1 MAMVL
6 QAFDMQSYREGFVHV
21 LYAIILVQFVVIA
34 VLISGFSNEYMS
46 NIFFRA
52 WINGNYPWLGTLLQG
67 QVDALLV
74 GMTLG
79 ATILLIQ
86 RIQNENMM
94 RSGDRPAAEPVGFRS
109 LDESGDGYDGEAM
122 TNKPSGDAPE
132 DVLAELERQDT

>member
-1 MAMVL
+1 MFL

-34 VLISGFSNEYMS
+34 VLVSGFSNEYIS

-86 RIQNENMM
+86 RVQNENRM
-94 RSGDRPAAEPVGFRS
+94 RSGDRSAAEPIGFRS
-109 LDESGDGYDGEAM
+109 PEESPTGPEGRVM
-122 TNKPSGDAPE
+122 TSKPSGAGPE
-132 DVLAELERQDT
+132 HARADLDYTAA

>member
-1 MAMVL
+1 MLL
-6 QAFDMQSYREGFVHV
+6 QAFHIQSYREGFVHG

-34 VLISGFSNEYMS
+34 LLVSGFSNEYIS

-86 RIQNENMM
+86 RVQNENRM
-94 RSGDRPAAEPVGFRS
+94 RSGDRLAAEPIGLRS
-109 LDESGDGYDGEAM
+109 PEESPTGPDGRVM
-122 TNKPSGDAPE
+122 TSNHPE
-132 DVLAELERQDT
+132 TRPEEFWADLKS

>member
-1 MAMVL
+1 MVL

-21 LYAIILVQFVVIA
+21 LYAIILAQFLVIA
-34 VLISGFSNEYMS
+34 VLVSGFSNEYMS

-52 WINGNYPWLGTLLQG
+52 WINSNYPWLGTLLQG

-86 RIQNENMM
+86 RIQNENRI
-94 RSGDRPAAEPVGFRS
+94 RSGDRPGVAEPNGLHIVN
-109 LDESGDGYDGEAM
+109 EPTHGYDGEPI
-122 TNKPSGDAPE
+122 TSQTSGDAPE
-132 DVLAELERQDT
+132 DVLAELERQDA

>member
-1 MAMVL
+1 MFL

-34 VLISGFSNEYMS
+34 VLVSGFSNEYVS

-86 RIQNENMM
+86 RVQNENRM
-94 RSGDRPAAEPVGFRS
+94 RSGDRSAAEPIGFRS
-109 LDESGDGYDGEAM
+109 PEESPTGPDGRVM
-122 TNKPSGDAPE
+122 TSKPSGDAPE
-132 DVLAELERQDT
+132 DVLAELERQDA

>member
-1 MAMVL
+1 MFL

-34 VLISGFSNEYMS
+34 VLVSGFSNEYIS

-52 WINGNYPWLGTLLQG
+52 WINGNYPWLGTLLQR

-86 RIQNENMM
+86 RVQNENRM
-94 RSGDRPAAEPVGFRS
+94 RSEDRPDIAEPIGFQTAN
-109 LDESGDGYDGEAM
+109 ESGIGYDGEATM
-122 TNKPSGDAPE
+122 STPSAQAPE
-132 DVLAELERQDT
+132 DVPA

>member
-1 MAMVL
+1 MFL

-34 VLISGFSNEYMS
+34 VLVSGFSNEYIS
-46 NIFFRA
+46 NIF
-52 WINGNYPWLGTLLQG
+52 LQG

-86 RIQNENMM
+86 RVQNENRM
-94 RSGDRPAAEPVGFRS
+94 RSGDRSAAEPIGFRS
-109 LDESGDGYDGEAM
+109 LEESPTGPDGRVM
-122 TNKPSGDAPE
+122 TSKPSGDAPE
-132 DVLAELERQDT
+132 DVLAELERQDP